1 MAARAKVLVAA
12 ESFVCEVAS
21 EQVLVQAGVTRV
33 MSTDAIVKG
42 RAHLFKPAE
51 PEPRKATK

>member
-12 ESFVCEVAS
+12 ESFVCEVAG

-33 MSTDAIVKG
+33 LSTDALVKG
-42 RAHLFKPAE
+42 RAHLFEPAE
-51 PEPRKATK
+51 PETRSKT